1 MPSRPA
7 PRFVLRRAL
16 RAAVVPATAVLLLG
30 APLDGAAGSA
40 AVHGGGAVPGVP
52 TMDALGV
59 TGSADLSAHELASVQ
74 TAASYRYAFRI
85 ETDDD
90 DPVRGV
96 TYVSGDR
103 SRIELVDDEG
113 KRSSSYLLLTD
124 GGRTLVAVDPA
135 KREYTQAA
143 AADFERIVGTAM
155 DAVDRVMTLDVHD
168 LDVTGRRLG
177 AGERIA
183 GYETQHS
190 RLRTRFGLR
199 IGAMGF
205 NADQRHDVAV
215 DYWVSPSLRLPR
227 NPMMELFASLPTVLA
242 QGDRDFVRRLRAGR
256 AALVGEGTPL
266 RVVVSAQHT
275 DEDGDEERS
284 RTVIEVADVRAGA
297 QDATLFRVPDGYR
310 KREGFDFSMARR

>member
-1 MPSRPA
+1 MSSIRSSR
-7 PRFVLRRAL
+7 RSS
-16 RAAVVPATAVLLLG
+16 RAARAVALPAVAVLALG
-30 APLDGAAGSA
+30 APIGGAAGSA
-40 AVHGGGAVPGVP
+40 AVHGGVAAPARP

-59 TGSADLSAHELASVQ
+59 TGAADLSAHELATVQ
-74 TAASYRYAFRI
+74 TSSSYRYAFHI
-85 ETDDD
+85 DTDGD
-90 DPVRGV
+90 DPMRGV

-103 SRIELVDDEG
+103 SRIELLDEDG
-113 KRSSSYLLLTD
+113 DRSSSYLLLTD

-143 AADFERIVGTAM
+143 VADFERIVGTAL
-155 DAVDRVMTLDVHD
+155 DAADRMMTLDVHD

-177 AGERIA
+177 TGERVA
-183 GYETQHS
+183 GHETQHS

-205 NADQRHDVAV
+205 TTTQRHDVAV

-256 AALVGEGTPL
+256 AALVGDGTPL
-266 RVVVSAQHT
+266 RVVVTAQHT
-275 DEDGDEERS
+275 DEEGDEERS
-284 RTVIEVADVRAGA
+284 RTVIEVDDLRVGP

-310 KREGFDFSMARR
+310 KREGFAFSVARR